1 MYCKYIWSSKKTL
14 IHFLG
19 SENDK
24 MLKILLISIHRNSHV
39 VLSFTYIH
47 IYNCKMIIIY
57 AGFIY
62 IIGRNRADL
71 EKLRAMI
78 GVQVIIL
85 RCLMFISIAIG

>member
-1 MYCKYIWSSKKTL
+1 
-14 IHFLG
+14 
-19 SENDK
+19 
-24 MLKILLISIHRNSHV
+24 
-39 VLSFTYIH
+39 
-47 IYNCKMIIIY
+47 MIIIY

-85 RCLMFISIAIG
+85 RCLILLHWKEH